1 MNNKKNEELQKR
13 MQRAYQKQGRQS
25 MARSQK
31 KRVKKEVLVVKE
43 DQETLDRQRYL
54 GEMISD
60 QTANPAQQPGKA
72 AGK

>member
-1 MNNKKNEELQKR
+1 
-13 MQRAYQKQGRQS
+13 

-60 QTANPAQQPGKA
+60 QTANTA
-72 AGK
+72 